1 MKFLILYSTS
11 GCHLCAEAQSI
22 VQRALGFPVAE
33 VEIADDEG
41 LMAQYGLRI
50 PVLKR
55 TDTEAELG
63 WPFGSEE
70 VRAFY
75 RARR

>member
-22 VQRALGFPVAE
+22 VQRTLGFSVTE
-33 VEIADDEG
+33 VEIAEDEG
-41 LMAQYGLRI
+41 LLAQYGVLI

-55 TDTEAELG
+55 TDTGAELG
-63 WPFGSEE
+63 WPFGPEE
-70 VRAFY
+70 VRAFLQ
-75 RARR
+75 